1 MFHSM
6 KRNFIFMYNGK
17 KVKLKF
23 KKMFKMK

>member
-1 MFHSM
+1 M

>member
-1 MFHSM
+1 M
-6 KRNFIFMYNGK
+6 KRYFIFMYNGK